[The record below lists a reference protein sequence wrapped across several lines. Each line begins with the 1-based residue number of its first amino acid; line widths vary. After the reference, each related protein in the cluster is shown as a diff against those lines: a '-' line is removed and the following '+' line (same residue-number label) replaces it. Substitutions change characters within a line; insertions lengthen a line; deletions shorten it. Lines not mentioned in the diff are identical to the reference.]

1 MMAAPAH
8 RSARPA
14 RAPGAALAITL
25 VLTLGGCASLLPAS
39 RKAVVSDWT
48 SYDHASASLAALEP
62 FKATRAD
69 VHRTGLDPKSNPA
82 VTVLHFGDVL
92 QRFAAAAMIRPD
104 DVDPGIRDCL
114 LAGRRCAAYAISVKK
129 TDRQRVGNFWLDS
142 FSFHRETVT
151 TGWSVD
157 ALFVFVDDRLVYQ
170 LVGGQPTI
178 REIEVQRNPLG
189 PLQSWGDNLVQ
200 GAR

>member
-1 MMAAPAH
+1 VLPAVV
-8 RSARPA
+8 
-14 RAPGAALAITL
+14 L
-25 VLTLGGCASLLPAS
+25 VTMLGGCTSLLPVS
-39 RKAVVSDWT
+39 HKAVVSEWT
-48 SYDHASASLAALEP
+48 SYDHASSSLAALES

-69 VHRTGLDPKSNPA
+69 VHHAGLNPKTNPA

-92 QRFAAAAMIRPD
+92 QRFAAAAMIRPG

-114 LAGRRCAAYAISVKK
+114 FAGRRCAAYAISVKK
-129 TDRQRVGNFWLDS
+129 VERRRVGNFWLDS

-151 TGWSVD
+151 SGWSVD

-200 GAR
+200 GSR